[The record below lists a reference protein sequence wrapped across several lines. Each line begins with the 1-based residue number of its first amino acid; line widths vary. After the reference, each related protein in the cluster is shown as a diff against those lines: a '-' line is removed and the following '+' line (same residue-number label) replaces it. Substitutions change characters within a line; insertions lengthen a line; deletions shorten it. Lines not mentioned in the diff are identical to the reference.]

1 MKVCIV
7 GGGNIG
13 TALACSIKNY
23 NHEYSVSLYTRH
35 PEQYS
40 GILKC
45 NDIEHGLSFNSKLDC
60 ISSDPK
66 TAASDANL
74 VLIALPHFAVEQAFL
89 SISPF
94 VSQNAYIGVVPGYG
108 GCEFYFDK
116 YFKKGCSLFGFQR
129 VPFITRLKH
138 YGKEV
143 DILSWKP
150 YSIIA
155 AQHPEKTYGACKLI
169 ENCGFATKKASNF
182 LSIALAPTNPILH
195 TSRLF
200 QLFGMYSSDHV
211 FEQKLKLYVGWTDYT
226 SEIML
231 SMDAELHKMLDS
243 IPEYDT
249 TEIRPLSEHYES
261 PTVHDLT
268 KKINSIPSFQTIYAP
283 MIDAPNGSGYVVDT
297 SSRLFTE
304 DFPFGLAIIRADCQ
318 LCGIETPSID
328 KVLSWYANYVNK
340 EYYLDGKYVGKDL
353 IATGIPQNYGITT
366 LKQLLSYY
374 Q

>member
-13 TALACSIKNY
+13 TALACSIKNH
-23 NHEYSVSLYTRH
+23 NHDYTVSLYTRH

-40 GILKC
+40 GILTC
-45 NDIEHGLSFNSKLDC
+45 NDIEHGVSFNSKLDC

-66 TAASDANL
+66 IAASDANL
-74 VLIALPHFAVEQAFL
+74 VFIALPHFAVEQTFMN
-89 SISPF
+89 ISPY
-94 VSQNAYIGVVPGYG
+94 VSQNSYIGVVPGYG
-108 GCEFYFDK
+108 GCEFFFYK
-116 YFKKGCSLFGFQR
+116 YFKKNCSLFGFQR

-155 AQHPEKTYGACKLI
+155 AQHPEKTDDICKLI
-169 ENCGFATKKASNF
+169 ESCGLVTRKASNY

-200 QLFGMYSSDHV
+200 QMFSSYPREHV
-211 FEQKLKLYVGWTDYT
+211 FDCKLKLYVGWTDYA
-226 SEIML
+226 SEMML
-231 SMDAELHKMLDS
+231 SMDEELHKLLDS

-249 TEIRPLSEHYES
+249 TEIRPLTEHYDS
-261 PTVHDLT
+261 PTAHDLT
-268 KKINSIPSFQTIYAP
+268 IKINSIPSFQTIYSP
-283 MIDAPNGSGYVVDT
+283 MIDAPDGSGYVVDT

-304 DFPFGLAIIRADCQ
+304 DFPYGLAIIRADCQ
-318 LCGIETPSID
+318 LCGIDTPSID
-328 KVLSWYANYVNK
+328 QVLSWYAKYVGK
-340 EYYLDGKYVGKDL
+340 EYYLGGRFVGKDL
-353 IATGIPQNYGITT
+353 AATGIPQKYGITT
-366 LKQLLSYY
+366 RRQLLSYY